1 MPNYDYDCASC
12 NQTFEVFQSMSAAPL
27 EQCPNCGGKVQR
39 RIHGGSGLIFKGS
52 GFYLT
57 DYKKNAAPSDGKT
70 EKSDDAAKPASDK
83 AAAEK
88 KSGET
93 PKPTT
98 TSTPST

>member
-12 NQTFEVFQSMSAAPL
+12 NQTFEVFQSISAAPL

-57 DYKKNAAPSDGKT
+57 DYKKNAAAT
-70 EKSDDAAKPASDK
+70 DDKAAKPASDK

-93 PKPTT
+93 AKSTT
-98 TSTPST
+98 TSASST